1 MKRSLL
7 HLCVA
12 SMLAIACAVCFA
24 VVDRASAAWRKS
36 RDWVVRLAMAPIAM
50 SSARAGVIALQPAV
64 VLVAARSF
72 FARCVR
78 RAQPRVEAQ
87 WRMCSSA

>member
-7 HLCVA
+7 LLSCFA
-12 SMLAIACAVCFA
+12 LAAIACSVAYAVIDTA
-24 VVDRASAAWRKS
+24 VAVWRTS
-36 RDWVVRLAMAPIAM
+36 RDFVVRVVLAPIAM
-50 SSARAGVIALQPAV
+50 CSARAGVVAAKPRLLLI
-64 VLVAARSF
+64 AARSF